1 MTHRVALVAQSPGMP
16 FIFEAAGRAGC
27 LLTLVSLPGTRVPP
41 GLPNVENVVVLDIFG
56 NPGEAHASLE
66 SMHAARPF
74 DAIIPV
80 PDVAGPFAADAAER
94 LGLRGIRPEVA
105 RICRDK
111 YRQRDAMRHAG
122 LDVPGYRLLDPLAD
136 LGGQVEGLRYPLVV
150 KPVNGMAS
158 QGVTRADSPADL
170 KAAVDLVQ
178 SINAEQLAAYTD
190 ASHAERTGVLV
201 EEFIDGPE
209 YCVEAVSSQQ
219 GTTVLTITDKGNLQG
234 PYFEERT
241 FITPAP
247 LHPGTSA
254 RITEAVC
261 TAHRQIGIDFGASH
275 TELRLRADGSPVL
288 LEIGARMGGS
298 GALHYLVET
307 ATGVDFL
314 GAVLHQAT
322 SGVLPALRP
331 ARRRFASDWVVPIT
345 GDGVY
350 DGLAGA
356 DEVRRH
362 PATGLL
368 LEMMNR
374 GTAVPAWPRWVGY
387 PGCVFSSH
395 ASYQDCLDYH
405 AWLEDT
411 ISIRWAEPA
420 LGTVLDDRD
429 LRT

>member
-1 MTHRVALVAQSPGMP
+1 MTCRVALVAPSPGLP

-27 LLTLVSLPGTRVPP
+27 LLTVVSLPGTQVPP
-41 GLPNVENVVVLDIFG
+41 GLPNVEGVVELDIFG
-56 NPGEAHASLE
+56 DPGEAHASLE
-66 SMHAARPF
+66 SMHATRPF
-74 DAIIPV
+74 DAIVPV

-111 YRQRDAMRHAG
+111 YRQRDAMRQAG
-122 LDVPGYRLLDPLAD
+122 LDVPGYRLLDPVAD
-136 LGGQVEGLRYPLVV
+136 FGGQVAGLSYPLVV

-158 QGVTRADSPADL
+158 QGVTRADSLADL

-209 YCVEAVSSQQ
+209 YCVEAVSSSQ
-219 GTTVLTITDKGNLQG
+219 GTTVLTITGKGNLQG

-247 LHPGTSA
+247 MDPATEA
-254 RITEAVC
+254 RIADAVRV
-261 TAHRQIGIDFGASH
+261 AHRQIGIDFGASH
-275 TELRLRADGSPVL
+275 SELRLRADGSPVL

-298 GALHYLVET
+298 GAVHYLVDT

-314 GAVLHQAT
+314 GAVLCQAT
-322 SGVLPALRP
+322 RGVLPDLRP
-331 ARRRFASDWVVPIT
+331 VRRRFASDWVAPIA
-345 GDGVY
+345 GHGIY
-350 DGLAGA
+350 AGLAGA
-356 DEVRRH
+356 DAVRRH

-368 LEMMNR
+368 LEMMRR
-374 GTAVPAWPRWVGY
+374 GTAVPQWPRWVGY

-395 ASYQDCLDYH
+395 VSYQDCLTYH

-411 ISIRWAEPA
+411 ISIIWA
-420 LGTVLDDRD
+420 
-429 LRT
+429 

>member
-1 MTHRVALVAQSPGMP
+1 MTYRVALVAQNPDFP

-41 GLPNVENVVVLDIFG
+41 GLPNVERVVELDIFG
-56 NPGEAHASLE
+56 DPGEAHASLK
-66 SMHAARPF
+66 SMHAAQPF

-80 PDVAGPFAADAAER
+80 PDVAGPFAAEAAER
-94 LGLRGIRPEVA
+94 LELRGIRPEVA

-111 YRQRDAMRHAG
+111 FRQREAMRQAG
-122 LDVPGYRLLDPLAD
+122 LDVPGYRLLDPVAD
-136 LGGQVEGLRYPLVV
+136 IGGQVAGLRFPLVV

-158 QGVTRADSPADL
+158 QGVTRADNLAGL

-178 SINAEQLAAYTD
+178 GINAEQLAAYTD
-190 ASHAERTGVLV
+190 ASRAERTGVLV

-209 YCVEAVSSQQ
+209 YCVEALSGPQE
-219 GTTVLTITDKGNLQG
+219 TTVLAITDKGNLQG

-247 LHPGTSA
+247 LDPGTAA
-254 RITEAVC
+254 RITDAVQV
-261 TAHRQIGIDFGASH
+261 AHRQIGIDFGASH
-275 TELRLRADGSPVL
+275 SELRLRADGSPVL

-298 GALHYLVET
+298 GALHYMVET

-322 SGVLPALRP
+322 RGVLPALRP
-331 ARRRFASDWVVPIT
+331 APGRFASDWVVPIT
-345 GDGVY
+345 GHGVY
-350 DGLAGA
+350 TGLAGA

-362 PATGLL
+362 PATDLVL
-368 LEMMNR
+368 QLMR
-374 GTAVPAWPRWVGY
+374 PGTEVPAWPRWVGY

-395 ASYQDCLDYH
+395 ASYQDCLDYQ

-411 ISIRWAEPA
+411 VSVTWA
-420 LGTVLDDRD
+420 
-429 LRT
+429 